1 MVKKVVAPA
10 GVYRP
15 NSTSKSTTGDG
26 DGIAG
31 MPVHLARIPTAATG
45 MGMRESLFSGLRA
58 GFVPLLA
65 MLAGLLAACDQGQP
79 QAAQQKGAAP
89 APVVSV
95 ARPAQREIVEWDEYV
110 GRFDAVQTVEIR
122 ARVSG
127 HLDEVRFKDG
137 QLVEQGDVLFVID
150 QRPFERALE
159 QAKAELFAATT
170 KVENANL
177 DVARGQP
184 LIERK
189 IISDKTFDDRMS
201 LLRDAQASVKVA
213 EAKVKSAELDLS
225 FATISAPIAGR
236 ISRTLVTAGNW
247 ISAGSVSGATLLTTI
262 VSQDPIYIYFD
273 VSENNYIKYKRLAER
288 GVVAAAAHIGA
299 AVEVALPDET
309 GFPHKARLDFLDNR
323 LDQGTGTL
331 RARAVLPNKAGLF
344 SPGLFGRVRVT
355 GTDKYDALLLPD
367 EAIGTDQTNKY
378 LYVVGDDGIVARRNV
393 KLGPLVDGLRVVR
406 EGLSANEWV
415 ITRGL
420 QRARPGLKVEPKR
433 IAVTL
438 SAVPGERRD

>member
-1 MVKKVVAPA
+1 MAKCLACVSC
-10 GVYRP
+10 VYP
-15 NSTSKSTTGDG
+15 
-26 DGIAG
+26 
-31 MPVHLARIPTAATG
+31 LAATG
-45 MGMRESLFSGLRA
+45 EGMREGGFSGLRA
-58 GFVPLLA
+58 GCVWLAASMALLLA
-65 MLAGLLAACDQGQP
+65 GCDQGQP
-79 QAAQQKGAAP
+79 QASSTAAPP

-95 ARPAQREIVEWDEYV
+95 SKPAQRSIVEWDEYT
-110 GRFDAVQTVEIR
+110 GRFDAVQTVEMR
-122 ARVSG
+122 ARISG
-127 HLDEVRFKDG
+127 YLNEVRFKDG
-137 QLVEQGDVLFVID
+137 QLVKQGDLLFAID
-150 QRPFERALE
+150 PRPFERALE

-201 LLRDAQASVKVA
+201 LLRDAQAVVKVS

-225 FATISAPIAGR
+225 FATITSPIAGR

-288 GVVAAAAHIGA
+288 GESAGAADIGA
-299 AVEVALPDET
+299 PVEVALPDES
-309 GFPHKARLDFLDNR
+309 GYPHKGKLDFLDNR

-331 RARAVLPNKAGLF
+331 RARAVIPNKAGLF
-344 SPGLFGRVRVT
+344 SPGLFARVRVT
-355 GTDKYDALLLPD
+355 GTQRYATLLVPD

-378 LYVVGDDGIVARRNV
+378 VYIVGADGTVARRNV
-393 KLGPLVDGLRVVR
+393 TLGPLVSGLRVVR
-406 EGLSANEWV
+406 EGIAGGDWV

-420 QRARPGLKVEPKR
+420 QRARPGIKVTMKEVA
-433 IAVTL
+433 ISL
-438 SAVPGERRD
+438 SETPGAKSQQE

>member
-1 MVKKVVAPA
+1 M
-10 GVYRP
+10 GE
-15 NSTSKSTTGDG
+15 
-26 DGIAG
+26 
-31 MPVHLARIPTAATG
+31 
-45 MGMRESLFSGLRA
+45 GMREGGFSGLRA
-58 GFVPLLA
+58 GGVWLAAAISLLLA
-65 MLAGLLAACDQGQP
+65 GCDQGQP
-79 QAAQQKGAAP
+79 QASPKAAPP

-95 ARPAQREIVEWDEYV
+95 AKPAKRQIVEWDEYT

-127 HLDEVRFKDG
+127 YLNEVRFKDG
-137 QLVEQGDVLFVID
+137 QIVKQGDLLFAID
-150 QRPFERALE
+150 PRPFERALE

-201 LLRDAQASVKVA
+201 LLRDAQAAVKVS

-225 FATISAPIAGR
+225 FATIAAPISGR

-288 GVVAAAAHIGA
+288 GVSAGAADIGA
-299 AVEVALPDET
+299 PVEVGLPDES
-309 GFPHKARLDFLDNR
+309 GYPHKGKLDFLDNR

-331 RARAVLPNKAGLF
+331 RARAVLANKAGLF
-344 SPGLFGRVRVT
+344 SPGLFARVRVT
-355 GTDKYDALLLPD
+355 GTAPYETLLLPD

-378 LYVVGDDGIVARRNV
+378 VYVVGGDGTVSRRNV
-393 KLGPLVDGLRVVR
+393 TLGPLVDGLRVVR
-406 EGLSANEWV
+406 EGIAGGDWV
-415 ITRGL
+415 ITKGL
-420 QRARPGLKVEPKR
+420 QRARPGIKVTMKEVAISLSEP
-433 IAVTL
+433 
-438 SAVPGERRD
+438 PGAQSQRE